1 MKIVVMGVGAM
12 GSVYAA
18 LLADAG
24 HEVWA
29 VDTWPD
35 HVDAINAR
43 GLRLEGASGDRVVK
57 SIRATS
63 DVADVGPCDLC
74 LIATKASG
82 VGPAA
87 RAAARAAAA
96 VAAAVATTPNASIPV
111 QSRVSQ
117 RGADPGRFDLRHIG
131 RSQRSLG
138 RRMGLDRQQYA
149 SVGLELKYRSRS

>member
-1 MKIVVMGVGAM
+1 MKILVMGVGAM

-29 VDTWPD
+29 VDTWAD
-35 HVDAINAR
+35 HVRAINTH

-57 SIRATS
+57 SIRATTE
-63 DVADVGPCDLC
+63 VTDVGPCDLC

-87 RAAARAAAA
+87 RAAAPVIGAGALVLTIQNGLGAGERISRHCGRYGDQHT
-96 VAAAVATTPNASIPV
+96 AT
-111 QSRVSQ
+111 
-117 RGADPGRFDLRHIG
+117 
-131 RSQRSLG
+131 
-138 RRMGLDRQQYA
+138 
-149 SVGLELKYRSRS
+149 